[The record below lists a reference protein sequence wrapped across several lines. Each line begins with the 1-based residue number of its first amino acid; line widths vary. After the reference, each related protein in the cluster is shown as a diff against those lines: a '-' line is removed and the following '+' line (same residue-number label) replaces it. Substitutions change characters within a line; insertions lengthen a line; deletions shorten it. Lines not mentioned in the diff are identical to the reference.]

1 MVARDHGS
9 ACLNDDVGAGLAG
22 VAMNRAGE
30 AVLRGDHRPVIG
42 AYANACGVVHSSGYP
57 STDSNSSR

>member
-22 VAMNRAGE
+22 VAMNLFPQIDR
-30 AVLRGDHRPVIG
+30 LRILRTGRE
-42 AYANACGVVHSSGYP
+42 
-57 STDSNSSR
+57 RRF